1 MVNDCHDVTFQL
13 LKTALG
19 NIDNVDYTSDQ
30 VDWRKVM
37 SLTFRQGIAAV
48 CFDAF
53 CHLPKSVRPDDSLFL
68 KWLGHTLLME
78 ERYRQYEEAIITLS
92 DMAHNLGLRMLVLKG
107 YGCSLNYPQP
117 KHRPC
122 GDIDIFLMDENG
134 NHSHDQQQHF
144 EAYLEKSQGVMVN
157 TLNAHHS
164 QFRFGR
170 FLVENHSTILDV
182 DAHKS
187 SLYLNDLLEGL
198 AASAEPVIVGNAEV
212 WLPSVKF
219 NSIHLL
225 RHMAS
230 DFASVRTN
238 LRNVLDWST
247 FVETHEIDWSFVHE
261 IAYKSNTHRF
271 LDAINGICVH
281 YLGYAADKFPIES
294 QDDKLEHKVLNEILT
309 CTDNPDHPQPECSFM
324 EKVSYDFHKTRR
336 MWKNRW
342 KYQIVYD
349 ESILESFLWKAM
361 IRLRMK

>member
-1 MVNDCHDVTFQL
+1 MVNDYRDVTFQL
-13 LKTALG
+13 MKVALG
-19 NIDNVDYTSDQ
+19 NAANIDYAAEQ
-30 VDWRKVM
+30 VDWQKVM
-37 SLTFRQGIAAV
+37 NLAFRQGVNGV

-92 DMAHNLGLRMLVLKG
+92 DMAHNLGLRILVLKG

-134 NHSHDQQQHF
+134 NHSNDQLQHF
-144 EAYLEKSQGVMVN
+144 EAYLEKSQGVTVN
-157 TLNAHHS
+157 TPNAHHS
-164 QFRFGR
+164 QFRFGK

-198 AASAEPVIVGNAEV
+198 AASAESVVVGNAEV
-212 WLPSVKF
+212 WLPSAKF

-230 DFASVRTN
+230 DFASVRTT

-247 FVETHEIDWSFVHE
+247 FVETHEVDWSFVHE
-261 IAYKSNTHRF
+261 VAYKSNMHRF
-271 LDAINGICVH
+271 LDAINGICAH
-281 YLGYAADKFPIES
+281 YLGYVADKFPIES
-294 QDDKLEHKVLNEILT
+294 QDDELEYKVLNELLT
-309 CTDNPDHPQPECSFM
+309 CTDNPDHPQPECSFI
-324 EKVSYDFHKTRR
+324 EKVSYDFHKTHR

-349 ESILESFLWKAM
+349 ESLIESFLWKAQS
-361 IRLRMK
+361 RMKL